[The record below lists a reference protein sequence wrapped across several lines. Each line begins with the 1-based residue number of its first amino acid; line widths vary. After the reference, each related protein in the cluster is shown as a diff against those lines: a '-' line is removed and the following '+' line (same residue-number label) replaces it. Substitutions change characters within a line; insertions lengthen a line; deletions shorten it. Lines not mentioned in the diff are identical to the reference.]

1 MRNLTAFM
9 HMSLDG
15 FAAGPNG
22 ELDWIAYDEELQ
34 TYAQTIVDTVGTAL
48 YGRVTYHMMEYFR
61 TMPDNPDSTEQERS
75 HAAWIEAIPKVVV
88 STTLTES
95 DWNNTTII
103 SANLVTA
110 INALKAQPGK
120 DIVIFGSP
128 SLTQALAQLNLVDE
142 YQLTVSP
149 VLLGQ
154 GMQFFA
160 RLAEKQSLQLVSN
173 RVFASGALGLHYQAV
188 KSGSLDNDG
197 VAAVE

>member
-1 MRNLTAFM
+1 MRNLVAFM

-22 ELDWIAYDEELQ
+22 ELDWVAYDEELEK
-34 TYAQTIVDTVGTAL
+34 YAAGIVASVGVAL
-48 YGRVTYHMMEYFR
+48 YGRVTYHMMEYWR
-61 TMPDNPDSTEQERS
+61 TVPGNPAATEHERN

-88 STTLTES
+88 STTLGS
-95 DWNNTTII
+95 VDWNNTTII
-103 SANLVTA
+103 ADKLAEEISQR
-110 INALKAQPGK
+110 KQQPGK

-149 VLLGQ
+149 VLLGT

-160 RLAEKQSLQLVSN
+160 PLVAKQSLQLLSN
-173 RVFASGALGLHYQAV
+173 KVFASGALGLHYKVV
-188 KSGSLDNDG
+188 K
-197 VAAVE
+197 

>member
-1 MRNLTAFM
+1 MRNLVAFM

-22 ELDWIAYDEELQ
+22 EMDWIAYDEELQ
-34 TYAQTIVDTVGTAL
+34 AYAETIVQTVGTAL
-48 YGRVTYHMMEYFR
+48 YGRVTYHMMEFFR
-61 TMPDNPDSTEQERS
+61 TILDNPDSSEHERN

-88 STTLTES
+88 STTLAS
-95 DWNNTTII
+95 VDWNNTSII
-103 SANLVTA
+103 SDDLVTA
-110 INALKAQPGK
+110 INTLKAQPGK

-128 SLTQALAQLNLVDE
+128 SLTQTLAQLGLVDE

-160 RLAEKQSLQLVSN
+160 SLAEKQSLQLLSN
-173 RVFASGALGLHYQAV
+173 RVFASGALGLHYKVV
-188 KSGSLDNDG
+188 KS
-197 VAAVE
+197 

>member
-1 MRNLTAFM
+1 MRNLVAFM

-22 ELDWIAYDEELQ
+22 ELDWVAYDEELEK
-34 TYAQTIVDTVGTAL
+34 YAEGIVASVGVAL
-48 YGRVTYHMMEYFR
+48 YGRVTYHMMEYWR
-61 TMPDNPDSTEQERS
+61 TVPGNPAATEHERN

-88 STTLTES
+88 STTLGS
-95 DWNNTTII
+95 VDWNNTTII
-103 SANLVTA
+103 ADKLAEEISQ
-110 INALKAQPGK
+110 LKRQPGK

-149 VLLGQ
+149 VLLGT

-160 RLAEKQSLQLVSN
+160 PLTAKQSLQLLSN
-173 RVFASGALGLHYQAV
+173 KVFASGALGLHYKVV
-188 KSGSLDNDG
+188 K
-197 VAAVE
+197 